1 MGACATGG
9 SFRRAKN
16 ALPFRCRAGCARAV
30 ACCWRGQRCRAWASS
45 PSRSPWSTRGC
56 GTAALCSY
64 CPTGKYP
71 RSACMQCT
79 RSAGIF
85 PPRCAAS
92 SICCASTCR
101 IRRTGNGA
109 RERRVFRR
117 TRQKEIR
124 ILSGVTM
131 NTRISNSLML
141 VDGKWE
147 GAADGRLI
155 QVENLAKRT
164 IIGEVPRAGAAEV
177 DRAVRAAAKAFE
189 SWKLVQPRERGRL
202 LMKIADAMDAESE
215 AIGRLIATETGN
227 ALRTQSRPEAKG
239 AADLLRY

>member
-1 MGACATGG
+1 
-9 SFRRAKN
+9 
-16 ALPFRCRAGCARAV
+16 
-30 ACCWRGQRCRAWASS
+30 
-45 PSRSPWSTRGC
+45 
-56 GTAALCSY
+56 
-64 CPTGKYP
+64 
-71 RSACMQCT
+71 
-79 RSAGIF
+79 
-85 PPRCAAS
+85 
-92 SICCASTCR
+92 
-101 IRRTGNGA
+101 
-109 RERRVFRR
+109 
-117 TRQKEIR
+117 
-124 ILSGVTM
+124 M

-155 QVENLAKRT
+155 QVENPAKRT
-164 IIGEVPRAGAAEV
+164 IIGEVPRAGAAEI

-239 AADLLRY
+239 AADLFRYFGGLASEVKGETVPLGEHVLSYTRREPIGVVGAIIPWNSAAKAPASSFPTRPAMRSWTASRPPCVSRARANPAPPARAFSCIDRSSTIFFLD